1 MKKIAKYEII
11 EELGKGGMGIVY
23 KAFDPLMEREVAI
36 KVLAEQL
43 FDQPEIRERFYRE
56 ARSAGKL
63 SHENITIVH
72 DLGEIEG
79 KPYIVMEYL
88 PGTDLKQVIKQKQKL
103 SLRQKLDFAS
113 QISKGLAFSH
123 SKNIVHRDI
132 KPENI
137 RVLDDGK
144 VKIMDFGIAKPTTST
159 MTRTGM
165 KMGTPHYMSPEQIKG
180 EKVGHQS
187 DIFSFGVLM
196 YELFTYK
203 LPFEGEDT
211 TVVWYKI
218 VHEEFAPIDEE
229 AINHVAGIKDIILKC
244 LQKDAGK
251 RYKQI
256 SEVTK
261 HLEQVIRFV
270 EAGERKTADEE
281 NEKIEEFVT
290 KSRRSLEKGDF
301 RKAFENADLAVDIA
315 PNSDLVTQLIRDIK
329 TAEHERIIDLLSA
342 SREAL
347 KKKDFESAAK
357 KVRDVLALDPAQ
369 VDALKL
375 KTEIEETKRT
385 LESEAKTI
393 IVESKIEKPIRKKA
407 PVVSKRSSNRTLL
420 TAVAVVFAVVGSLLY
435 RMFIYTPTPPLGYV
449 ALNILPWAE
458 ITKIVN
464 AEGEEENELVGPGVR
479 MVTPYK
485 LSMPPGS
492 YKIFL
497 RNPAFEPLV
506 LDVEIQ
512 QGVVQKINKKLPGF
526 DYNEV
531 LSSL

>member
-1 MKKIAKYEII
+1 MKIAKYEII
-11 EELGKGGMGIVY
+11 EEIGKGGMGIVY

-88 PGTDLKQVIKQKQKL
+88 PGVDLKQIIKQKENL
-103 SLRQKLDFAS
+103 SLRQKLDFAR
-113 QISKGLAFSH
+113 QISNGLAFSH

-144 VKIMDFGIAKPTTST
+144 IKIMDFGIARPTTSD

-165 KMGTPHYMSPEQIKG
+165 AMGTPHYMSPEQIKG
-180 EKVGHQS
+180 EKVGPQS
-187 DIFSFGVLM
+187 DIFSFGILM
-196 YELFTYK
+196 YELLTYK
-203 LPFEGEDT
+203 LPFEGKDT
-211 TVVWYKI
+211 TVIWFKI
-218 VHEEFAPIDEE
+218 VHEQSAPLDED
-229 AINHVAGIKDIILKC
+229 AINNISGIKNIIFKC

-256 SEVTK
+256 SEATK

-270 EAGERKTADEE
+270 EAREKKTEDEE
-281 NEKIEEFVT
+281 NKKIQE
-290 KSRRSLEKGDF
+290 
-301 RKAFENADLAVDIA
+301 
-315 PNSDLVTQLIRDIK
+315 
-329 TAEHERIIDLLSA
+329 
-342 SREAL
+342 
-347 KKKDFESAAK
+347 
-357 KVRDVLALDPAQ
+357 

-375 KTEIEETKRT
+375 KAEIAETKRT
-385 LESEAKTI
+385 VESEGQTI
-393 IVESKIEKPIRKKA
+393 IVERKIEKPARKKA
-407 PVVSKRSSNRTLL
+407 PQGKMQSSRTLL
-420 TAVAVVFAVVGSLLY
+420 IAAAVFIGLVSGLLY
-435 RMFIYTPTPPLGYV
+435 RMFIYTETPPVGYV
-449 ALNILPWAE
+449 ALNVLPWAE

-464 AEGEEENELVGPGVR
+464 GEGEEVNNLIKPGVR
-479 MVTPYK
+479 IVTPYK

-497 RNPAFEPLV
+497 KNPAFAPLAIDIV
-506 LDVEIQ
+506 IQ
-512 QGVVQKINKKLPGF
+512 QGAVQEINQKLPGF
-526 DYNEV
+526 DYSKI
-531 LSSL
+531 LSNF